1 MAASEDDVSGKAKQ
15 LEIAVPRPL
24 GLGLPRSALDPIPTV
39 AVFDEGHAAPT
50 QIVQNGVAST
60 ERLLEPPARPG
71 GCVLL
76 GHCRGRAN
84 FSRSTHP
91 HGARPARDGT
101 SATSRNV
108 TELRTPL
115 LSALPFEL
123 LPERGYP
130 RARHNCQLGSNPNA
144 SLWNSTQRRDTTSS
158 ASRAS
163 TSSDSLSLP
172 RATDD
177 DACQPVGARAEDR
190 CLLEAAVEHQFACSE
205 YRRGNQLGRVP
216 ASVRGPP

>member
-1 MAASEDDVSGKAKQ
+1 MLYSTKATLLRRRSSRTEWPRLNGCLNRRRGPADVSSSDTAGAAP
-15 LEIAVPRPL
+15 ISAGPR
-24 GLGLPRSALDPIPTV
+24 IPT
-39 AVFDEGHAAPT
+39 A
-50 QIVQNGVAST
+50 
-60 ERLLEPPARPG
+60 
-71 GCVLL
+71 
-76 GHCRGRAN
+76 
-84 FSRSTHP
+84 
-91 HGARPARDGT
+91 GARPARDGT

-108 TELRTPL
+108 TEPRTPL

-205 YRRGNQLGRVP
+205 YRRGNQLART
-216 ASVRGPP
+216 S

>member
-1 MAASEDDVSGKAKQ
+1 M
-15 LEIAVPRPL
+15 
-24 GLGLPRSALDPIPTV
+24 GLPRSALDPIPTV

-50 QIVQNGVAST
+50 QIVQNRVAST
-60 ERLLEPPARPG
+60 ERLLEPSARPG

-84 FSRSTHP
+84 FIPTA
-91 HGARPARDGT
+91 GARPARDGT

-108 TELRTPL
+108 TEPRTPL

-130 RARHNCQLGSNPNA
+130 RARHNSQLGSNPNA
-144 SLWNSTQRRDTTSS
+144 SLCNSTQRRDTTSS

-172 RATDD
+172 RVTDY

-205 YRRGNQLGRVP
+205 YRRGNQLART
-216 ASVRGPP
+216 S